1 MLARLP
7 AAQMSPKRGILCSRE
22 NALRVASRLFHAQ
35 TRPVSIIRTCDPL
48 QPFRVSTSPGRDEHV
63 VVEMVS

>member
-1 MLARLP
+1 MLAGLP
-7 AAQMSPKRGILCSRE
+7 AAPISPKRDILCSRE
-22 NALRVASRLFHAQ
+22 NALRVASRIFYAQ

-48 QPFRVSTSPGRDEHV
+48 QPFRVSTSPGRDENV